1 MACYR
6 IEDDAIV
13 LKVRLT
19 PKASRDS
26 IDGIK
31 TLADGVDHA
40 LARVR
45 AVPEA
50 GDANKA
56 LVVLLSRAFKVP
68 KSSISVIAGATARL
82 KHVRVAGS
90 PTALTGVVATWPHAA

>member
-1 MACYR
+1 MTCYR
-6 IEDDAIV
+6 IEDGAIV

-31 TLADGVDHA
+31 TLADGADHA

-56 LVVLLSRAFKVP
+56 LVVLLAKVFKVP
-68 KSSISVIAGATARL
+68 KSSIEVIAGTTARV
-82 KHVRVAGS
+82 KQVRIAGR
-90 PTALTGVVATWPHAA
+90 PNELTGVVATWPHAA

>member
-1 MACYR
+1 MTCYR
-6 IEDDAIV
+6 IEDGAIV

-19 PKASRDS
+19 PKASRDA

-50 GDANKA
+50 GGANKA
-56 LVVLLSRAFKVP
+56 LVVLLAKTFKVR
-68 KSSISVIAGATARL
+68 KSSISVITGTAARL
-82 KHVRVAGS
+82 KQVRIAGP
-90 PTALTGVVATWPHAA
+90 PTVLTGVVATWPHAA

>member
-1 MACYR
+1 MTCYR
-6 IEDDAIV
+6 IEDGGIV

-19 PKASRDS
+19 PKAARDS

-45 AVPEA
+45 AMPEA
-50 GDANKA
+50 GEANKA
-56 LVVLLSRAFKVP
+56 LVVLLAKVFRVP
-68 KSSISVIAGATARL
+68 KSLISVIAGTTARL
-82 KHVRVAGS
+82 KQVRIAGS
-90 PTALTGVVATWPHAA
+90 PNALTGVVATWPHTA